1 MDAMAEIDSTNIDS
15 RNIESGNMESTN
27 TADDIVAPEV
37 ERDRRVPAPRARWSW
52 LLVVGPGLI
61 WGCSFLFI
69 DEGLRATSPAGV
81 TFARIAIG
89 LAVMAMIPAARRP
102 IRRDDRSRVA
112 LLGVLWI
119 AFPMMMFPFAEQHVS
134 SALTG
139 MLNAATP
146 LFTAIVAASLVRRF
160 PSRSVVAAL
169 GVGVVGTVL
178 VAAPSLGHGSSQ
190 ATAIALILAALV
202 SYGFAINLARPLQQ
216 RNGALPVILRALAVA
231 FVLTAPFGGWAALHG
246 NWTIGPALCLLA
258 LGGLGTGIANV
269 MVATAAGRG
278 GATHASAMAF
288 IMPTVSLLLG
298 VVIRHEHVAAV
309 SIVGGGVC
317 VGGAYLLSRAKH

>member
-1 MDAMAEIDSTNIDS
+1 MMVPMAQIDST
-15 RNIESGNMESTN
+15 
-27 TADDIVAPEV
+27 TAAGDQVA
-37 ERDRRVPAPRARWSW
+37 VPTATPTVHAHTRWAW

-102 IRRDDRSRVA
+102 IRRDDRGRVA

-160 PSRSVVAAL
+160 PSRAVLAAL
-169 GVGVVGTVL
+169 AVGVVGTVL
-178 VAAPSLGHGSSQ
+178 VAAPSLGDGSSQ

-216 RNGALPVILRALAVA
+216 RNGALPVILRSLVVA
-231 FVLTAPFGGWAALHG
+231 FVLTAPFGGWAAVHG
-246 NWTIGPALCLLA
+246 HWTIGPALCLLA

-298 VVIRHEHVAAV
+298 LVVRHEHVAAV
-309 SIVGGGVC
+309 SIIGGGVC
-317 VGGAYLLSRAKH
+317 VVGAYLLSRVKH

>member
-1 MDAMAEIDSTNIDS
+1 MVGMAEIDSTN
-15 RNIESGNMESTN
+15 
-27 TADDIVAPEV
+27 TADDVAA
-37 ERDRRVPAPRARWSW
+37 PAMAGDPTAPDAHSGRAW
-52 LLVVGPGLI
+52 LLVLGPGLI

-89 LAVMAMIPAARRP
+89 LAVMATIPAARRP
-102 IRRDDRSRVA
+102 IRRDDRWRVA

-146 LFTAIVAASLVRRF
+146 LFTAIVAAALIRKF
-160 PSRSVVAAL
+160 PSRAVLAAL
-169 GVGVVGTVL
+169 AVGVLGTVL
-178 VAAPSLGHGSSQ
+178 VASPSIGHGSSQ
-190 ATAIALILAALV
+190 ATAIALILAALI

-216 RNGALPVILRALAVA
+216 RNGAAPVILRALAVA
-231 FVLTAPFGGWAALHG
+231 FVLTAPFGGSAALHG
-246 NWTIGPALCLLA
+246 HWTIGPALCLLA
-258 LGGLGTGIANV
+258 LGGLGTGVANV

-288 IMPTVSLLLG
+288 LMPTVSLLLG
-298 VVIRHEHVAAV
+298 VVVRHEHVAAV

-317 VGGAYLLSRAKH
+317 VVGAYLLSRVRN

>member
-1 MDAMAEIDSTNIDS
+1 MMVPMAQIDST
-15 RNIESGNMESTN
+15 
-27 TADDIVAPEV
+27 TAAGDQVA
-37 ERDRRVPAPRARWSW
+37 VPTGTATPTVHAHTRWAW

-102 IRRDDRSRVA
+102 IRRDDRGRVA

-160 PSRSVVAAL
+160 PSRAVLAAL
-169 GVGVVGTVL
+169 AVGVLGTVL
-178 VAAPSLGHGSSQ
+178 VAAPSLGDGSSQ

-216 RNGALPVILRALAVA
+216 RNGALPVILRSLVVA
-231 FVLTAPFGGWAALHG
+231 FVLTAPFGGWAAVHG

-298 VVIRHEHVAAV
+298 LVVRHEHVAAV
-309 SIVGGGVC
+309 SIIGGGVC
-317 VGGAYLLSRAKH
+317 VIGAYLLSRVKH

>member
-1 MDAMAEIDSTNIDS
+1 MMVSMSQLDSTNAAGDQVTS
-15 RNIESGNMESTN
+15 SAGAG
-27 TADDIVAPEV
+27 TAVTHAPG
-37 ERDRRVPAPRARWSW
+37 RWAW
-52 LLVVGPGLI
+52 LLVLGPGLI

-89 LAVMAMIPAARRP
+89 LAVLAMVPAARRP
-102 IRRDDRSRVA
+102 IRREDRGRVA

-160 PSRSVVAAL
+160 PSRAVLAAL
-169 GVGVVGTVL
+169 AVGVAGTVL

-190 ATAIALILAALV
+190 VTAIALILAALV

-216 RNGALPVILRALAVA
+216 RNGAAPVILRALAVA
-231 FVLTAPFGGWAALHG
+231 FVLTAPFGGWASVHG

-309 SIVGGGVC
+309 SIIGGGVC
-317 VGGAYLLSRAKH
+317 VVGAYLLSRVKH

>member
-1 MDAMAEIDSTNIDS
+1 MMVAMAQIDSTN
-15 RNIESGNMESTN
+15 
-27 TADDIVAPEV
+27 TATGAIAPQGGGDGAATH
-37 ERDRRVPAPRARWSW
+37 RHSRWSW
-52 LLVVGPGLI
+52 LLVVAPGVI

-89 LAVMAMIPAARRP
+89 LAVMATIPAARRP
-102 IRRDDRSRVA
+102 IRRDDRGRVA

-146 LFTAIVAASLVRRF
+146 LFTAIVAASLVHRF
-160 PSRSVVAAL
+160 PTRAVLAAL
-169 GVGVVGTVL
+169 AVGAVGTVL
-178 VAAPSLGHGSSQ
+178 VAAPSLGDGSSQ
-190 ATAIALILAALV
+190 ATAVGLILAALV

-231 FVLTAPFGGWAALHG
+231 FVLTVPFGGWAAVHG
-246 NWTIGPALCLLA
+246 TWTIGPALCMLA

-298 VVIRHEHVAAV
+298 LVVRHEHVAAI
-309 SIVGGGVC
+309 SIIGGGVC
-317 VGGAYLLSRAKH
+317 VVGAYLLSRVRS